1 MTRESHLLDLIE
13 TFGFRRDIMDIKGIN
28 DNDDDNNDKGDK
40 NKNNTYDKHNKIN
53 NKDYKYDKDSSA
65 LGLDRDL

>member
-28 DNDDDNNDKGDK
+28 DNDDDDNKDDNNKDDNDNDDDDNNSNDKG
-40 NKNNTYDKHNKIN
+40 I
-53 NKDYKYDKDSSA
+53 
-65 LGLDRDL
+65 